1 MSEELKE
8 LFYSEA
14 KNTVSSLRDILGKSL
29 ISFKEENVNEAYRLI
44 HTLKGAAGF
53 MGLSDLVFVC
63 HKWEENLNL
72 IRKTGKF
79 EEFIPTLSSAI
90 DEIDGILSFSSDQ
103 EVFTVK
109 AEQVFKLESEIL
121 EILEDIS
128 RGKGINLRE
137 RLGRVYNMVLSLRV
151 RPLFETYKKIR
162 AGFNDL
168 LSKTKKKAVLE
179 TLGGNLTVEVESL
192 KGLENILIHLVRN
205 AVDHG
210 IEPPEERVR
219 KGKGEFGLVRVEA
232 NLEGSYLRISVS
244 DDGRGIDLEKLER
257 KAKDL
262 GIKYSDPFELV
273 FLPGISTKEEVTEI
287 SGRGYGMD
295 VVLEEARKLGG
306 WVEVKTEKDVGTT
319 FEVYV
324 LSNVWNS
331 RYIFGKFMGYNIAI
345 NLDYVY
351 RVVGLDR
358 VLKSGDE
365 YILDFEGNYIPLVGY
380 SEKAKYAVVL
390 VRKNRA
396 FSLAFE
402 EIFNVGSGSFVPFQV
417 KGLDFSGTVISE
429 GGEVFVLP
437 NLLRWFGHRI

>member
-151 RPLFETYKKIR
+151 RSLFEAYKKIR

-262 GIKYSDPFELV
+262 GIKYSDPVELI

>member
-380 SEKAKYAVVL
+380 SEEAKYAVVL

>member
-262 GIKYSDPFELV
+262 GIKYSDPVELI

-380 SEKAKYAVVL
+380 SEEAKYAVVL

>member
-192 KGLENILIHLVRN
+192 KRLENILIHLVRN

-380 SEKAKYAVVL
+380 SEEAKYAVVL

>member
-262 GIKYSDPFELV
+262 GIKYSDPVELI

>member
-1 MSEELKE
+1 VGGESK
-8 LFYSEA
+8 
-14 KNTVSSLRDILGKSL
+14 
-29 ISFKEENVNEAYRLI
+29 
-44 HTLKGAAGF
+44 
-53 MGLSDLVFVC
+53 
-63 HKWEENLNL
+63 LNK
-72 IRKTGKF
+72 KTGKF

-192 KGLENILIHLVRN
+192 KRLENILIHLVRN

-380 SEKAKYAVVL
+380 SEEAKYAVVL